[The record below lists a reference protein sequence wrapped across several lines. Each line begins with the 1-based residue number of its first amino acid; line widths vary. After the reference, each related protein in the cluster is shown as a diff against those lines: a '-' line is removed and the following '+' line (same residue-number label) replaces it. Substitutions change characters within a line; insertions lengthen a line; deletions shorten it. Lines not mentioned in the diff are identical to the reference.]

1 MIHDSIITLFASLAP
16 TFEKWLRDTV
26 SEEVTKALEADRQKQ
41 KPCKQFSR
49 DEVCQMLNI
58 SKPTLWAKTKA
69 GEIRATHIGRRVLYD
84 EAEIKRFLGK

>member
-1 MIHDSIITLFASLAP
+1 MVQDWISTTI
-16 TFEKWLRDTV
+16 RD
-26 SEEVTKALEADRQKQ
+26 EVEKALEADRQKL

-49 DEVCQMLNI
+49 DEVCEMLKI